1 MSALSASS
9 AAAPVGA
16 RAKAPPSMKRV
27 AGASLAGTTLE
38 FYDHFIYGSAAALV
52 FPKLFFSQ
60 ASPLTATLL
69 SLASYGVA
77 FVARPF
83 GAALFGAMGDKLG
96 RKWVLVV
103 TLLMMGLSTFAIG
116 LLPSAAAA
124 GVMAPVLL
132 VMLRVLQGLALGGEW
147 GGAALMV
154 NEFDPNGK
162 RRGFY
167 GSLVQIAAPI
177 GLLLANGVFA
187 LVTWLVSEEAFM
199 SWGWRIPFLSSA
211 LLIAVGLYIRMGL
224 SESPLFEKMEKE
236 GKQGHAPLMEVL
248 RHHKK
253 AVGLALGSRIGSD
266 IAFYVFTLFLLVYL
280 PQQLQMSKSIGL
292 QAVLVGAIAQCI
304 GIPLFGHLSDKIGR
318 RPVIM
323 GGAIAGI
330 AVELRVLRAGEHEER
345 GADHG
350 RRLRRDVH
358 RRRDVR
364 AAGVVHPRDVPDQ
377 GALHGLVDR
386 LPARRHLRRRPGPA
400 DRRADGRRVREQ
412 RAGVDLPRA
421 VAGAGGRVRMGGV
434 GDGAQAA
441 GLTDH
446 LPLPQ
451 GGRGSG

>member
-103 TLLMMGLSTFAIG
+103 TLLMMGLSTFSIG
-116 LLPSAAAA
+116 LLPSTAAA

-224 SESPLFEKMEKE
+224 TESPLFEKMEKE
-236 GKQGHAPLMEVL
+236 GKQGHAPLAEVL

-280 PQQLQMSKSIGL
+280 PQQLQMARSIGL

-330 AVELRVLRAGEHEER
+330 VWSFAFFALVNTKSVALIMVAAFVAMFIVAAMFAPLASYIPEMFPTKVRCTGSSIGFQLAGIFGGAPAPLIVVPLVAAFGSSVPVSIYLALSLVLVAVCVMAASETAHKNLN
-345 GADHG
+345 
-350 RRLRRDVH
+350 DVK
-358 RRRDVR
+358 
-364 AAGVVHPRDVPDQ
+364 
-377 GALHGLVDR
+377 
-386 LPARRHLRRRPGPA
+386 
-400 DRRADGRRVREQ
+400 
-412 RAGVDLPRA
+412 
-421 VAGAGGRVRMGGV
+421 
-434 GDGAQAA
+434 
-441 GLTDH
+441 
-446 LPLPQ
+446 
-451 GGRGSG
+451 